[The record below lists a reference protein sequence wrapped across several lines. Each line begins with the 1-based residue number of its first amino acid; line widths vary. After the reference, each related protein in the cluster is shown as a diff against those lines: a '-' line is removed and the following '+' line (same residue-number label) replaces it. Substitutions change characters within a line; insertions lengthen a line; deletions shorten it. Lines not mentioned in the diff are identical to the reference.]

1 MGRHAGSGSDGTSS
15 SVIGG
20 RRRTD
25 APDALWRGVPDA
37 GLSDHPTAPGRDRAR
52 LDAAPSRRPTA
63 AAVANRAGEPATP
76 VSRSRLPLP
85 PVPAAGRPAS
95 AAPSIPAGPLAES
108 LRAAEAAAA
117 RRKALQAEVVP
128 ESFTGPS
135 SAEPSSAEPSSG
147 ALAGIRTDAPAP
159 RLPRQTAGASDS
171 RYGDWTKPSRSGD
184 LPSEEEMRAAL
195 APSTTLI
202 PERSVARR
210 DEEPTDVDD
219 VDDEL
224 PAPRSSSRTPVGGRA
239 ALRAERQAAE
249 EVRLKAAKDSGGAL
263 LDEEPR
269 RSPRRVAKG
278 LVAMAVVALGVLGVY
293 QFTSPQTD
301 EVGATQPTAP
311 VVVAPVVPLPPLP
324 ELSLEAPV
332 EPAAATPVRVPVV
345 VLNATTISGL
355 AAKISTAVVGA
366 GWESP
371 GVGAYDGGDIP
382 ASTVYYTDGDE
393 TQLEAATQLVEQF
406 PQLAGPAPRFFEL
419 PAEISTPSL
428 VIVATGDW
436 TP

>member
-1 MGRHAGSGSDGTSS
+1 M
-15 SVIGG
+15 
-20 RRRTD
+20 
-25 APDALWRGVPDA
+25 P
-37 GLSDHPTAPGRDRAR
+37 
-52 LDAAPSRRPTA
+52 AAPP
-63 AAVANRAGEPATP
+63 
-76 VSRSRLPLP
+76 
-85 PVPAAGRPAS
+85 
-95 AAPSIPAGPLAES
+95 IPAGPLAES

-117 RRKALQAEVVP
+117 RRKALQAEITSGSP
-128 ESFTGPS
+128 STGPS
-135 SAEPSSAEPSSG
+135 STGPSSTGPT
-147 ALAGIRTDAPAP
+147 GIRTDAPAP

-202 PERSVARR
+202 PERSGARQ
-210 DEEPTDVDD
+210 DEDLSDIGGSG
-219 VDDEL
+219 DEI
-224 PAPRSSSRTPVGGRA
+224 PAPRDDRSSSRTPVGGRA

-249 EVRLKAAKDSGGAL
+249 EARRRAAKDSGVAL

-301 EVGATQPTAP
+301 EAGATQPTAP
-311 VVVAPVVPLPPLP
+311 VAVAPVVPLPPLP
-324 ELSLEAPV
+324 ELAIDAPA
-332 EPAAATPVRVPVV
+332 EPVAATPVRVPVT
-345 VLNATTISGL
+345 VLNATSITGL
-355 AAKISTAVVGA
+355 AAKISTAAVSG
-366 GWESP
+366 GWEAA
-371 GVGAYDGGDIP
+371 GIGAYEGDDIP
-382 ASTVYYTDGDE
+382 ASTVYYTEGDE

-419 PAEISTPSL
+419 PAEITTPGL